1 MQKATTTRGRGP
13 TLRQR
18 PRALA
23 RPRSDDANAFMPDP
37 DGGPAHIHDDL
48 AENLAEEY
56 VDAVTGGDG
65 ADDEAIDGVVSEEIG
80 GPFVFTSAAD
90 EFAHDTDAANPPDAE
105 REALPRPGAG
115 LVQPAADEE

>member
-1 MQKATTTRGRGP
+1 MQKATTTNGRAVAP
-13 TLRQR
+13 RKR
-18 PRALA
+18 PPAYA

-37 DGGPAHIHDDL
+37 EGGPAHIGDDL

-65 ADDEAIDGVVSEEIG
+65 TDYAAVSEEIG

-90 EFAHDTDAANPPDAE
+90 EFAHDIDGANPLDAE
-105 REALPRPGAG
+105 REPLPRPGAG
-115 LVQPAADEE
+115 LVQPPEDE

>member
-1 MQKATTTRGRGP
+1 MQKATTTNGRAVAP
-13 TLRQR
+13 RKR
-18 PRALA
+18 PPAFA

-37 DGGPAHIHDDL
+37 EGGPAHIGDDL

-65 ADDEAIDGVVSEEIG
+65 GDDAAIDGLVSEEIG

-90 EFAHDTDAANPPDAE
+90 EFAHDIDAANPPDAE
-105 REALPRPGAG
+105 REPLPRPGAG
-115 LVQPAADEE
+115 LVQSPEDE

>member
-1 MQKATTTRGRGP
+1 MEKATSTHA
-13 TLRQR
+13 
-18 PRALA
+18 RASAVRKHVRAVA

-37 DGGPAHIHDDL
+37 EGGPAHIGDDL

-65 ADDEAIDGVVSEEIG
+65 ADDAAVSEEIG

-90 EFAHDTDAANPPDAE
+90 EFAHDIDAANPPDAE
-105 REALPRPGAG
+105 REPLPRPGAG
-115 LVQPAADEE
+115 LVQSPEDE